1 MTYSEIKRM
10 CEDLVYYAGHKMSRD
25 DDDEFKRLYQR
36 VKEDDDLDSISLKKL
51 QTIYDKYMKK

>member
-10 CEDLVYYAGHKMSRD
+10 CEDLAYYAGHKLSRD

-36 VKEDDDLDSISLKKL
+36 VKEEDDLDSISLKKL